1 VHEVRKVLRVHSLL
15 WKERVMRRLLS
26 VVVAVMMIVS
36 VARAQTT
43 IVADVR
49 AAIAKNDMK
58 GADALLAK
66 FQQANGTTP
75 EALEAL
81 SWLGRGA
88 LAAGDNQS
96 ALRYSQDTRKL
107 VLAMLPT
114 RPLESDPHLQTALGA
129 AIETEGKVMVA
140 TGQRASG
147 VLFLRQQLDRYR
159 ATPIRGRIQKNINLL
174 SLEGQPAP
182 PLTAKEHLGAPMPN
196 MKGHPVILFF
206 WAHWCPDCKK
216 EAPIIAALE
225 SEYRDRGL
233 LVVGPTRH
241 YGYAEKGV
249 DATPAEELAHIE
261 KVRQQYYSMIKGMAV
276 PVSDED
282 ALGYGMDATPTL
294 VLVDRAGKV
303 ALYHPGQMTR
313 EELEPLIVKLVATA
327 PSR

>member
-1 VHEVRKVLRVHSLL
+1 MKAIQALI
-15 WKERVMRRLLS
+15 
-26 VVVAVMMIVS
+26 VAAILFAPTV
-36 VARAQTT
+36 RAQTT

-49 AAIAKNDMK
+49 AAIAKNDLK
-58 GADALLAK
+58 GGDALLAK
-66 FQQANGTTP
+66 FRQANGTTP

-88 LAAGDNQS
+88 LAAGDYD
-96 ALRYSQDTRKL
+96 AAVRYSQDARKL
-107 VLAMLPT
+107 VIAMLPQ

-129 AIETEGKVMVA
+129 AIETEGKAMA
-140 TGQRASG
+140 AAGQRAGG

-182 PLTAKEHLGAPMPN
+182 SLTATEHLGAPMPN

-206 WAHWCPDCKK
+206 WAHWCSDCKA

-225 SEYRDRGL
+225 SAYRDRGL
-233 LVVGPTRH
+233 LVVGPTRR
-241 YGYAEKGV
+241 YGYAVAGE

-261 KVRQQYYSMIKGMAV
+261 KVRQQYYGMIKNMAV
-276 PVSDED
+276 PVSNED

-313 EELEPLIVKLVATA
+313 EELEPQIVKLVATA
-327 PSR
+327 PTR

>member
-1 VHEVRKVLRVHSLL
+1 MK
-15 WKERVMRRLLS
+15 RLLAFAAAVLL
-26 VVVAVMMIVS
+26 VVPVV
-36 VARAQTT
+36 RAQTT

-49 AAIAKNDMK
+49 AAIAKNDLK
-58 GADALLAK
+58 GGDQLLAK
-66 FQQANGTTP
+66 FRQANGTTP
-75 EALEAL
+75 DALEAL

-88 LAAGDNQS
+88 LAAGDNDN

-107 VLAMLPT
+107 VLAMLPAH
-114 RPLESDPHLQTALGA
+114 PLASDSHLQTALGA
-129 AIETEGKVMVA
+129 AIETEAKAMVA

-147 VLFLRQQLDRYR
+147 VLFLRQELEKYR

-182 PLTAKEHLGAPMPN
+182 PLTAKEHLGAPMPD

-206 WAHWCPDCKK
+206 WAHWCPDCKA
-216 EAPIIAALE
+216 EAPIIASLLDQ
-225 SEYRDRGL
+225 YRDRGL

-249 DATPAEELAHIE
+249 DATPAEELVHIE
-261 KVRQQYYSMIKGMAV
+261 KVRQQYYGMIKGMAV

-294 VLVDRAGKV
+294 VLVDRLGKV
-303 ALYHPGQMTR
+303 ALYHPGKMTR
-313 EELEPLIVKLVATA
+313 EELEPQVAKLVAQ
-327 PSR
+327 

>member
-1 VHEVRKVLRVHSLL
+1 MMK
-15 WKERVMRRLLS
+15 RLLACFAA
-26 VVVAVMMIVS
+26 VVLTAPVVL
-36 VARAQTT
+36 AQTT

-49 AAIAKNDMK
+49 AAIARNDLK
-58 GADALLAK
+58 GGDELLAK
-66 FQQANGTTP
+66 FRQANGTTP

-88 LAAGDNQS
+88 LAGGDNER
-96 ALRYSQDTRKL
+96 AARYAQDTRRL
-107 VLAMLPT
+107 VVAMLPT
-114 RPLESDPHLQTALGA
+114 RSLDADTHLQTALGA
-129 AIETEGKVMVA
+129 AIETEGKAMVA
-140 TGQRASG
+140 AGQRASG
-147 VLFLRQQLDRYR
+147 VMFLRQQLDRYR
-159 ATPIRGRIQKNINLL
+159 ASPIRGRIQKNINLL

-206 WAHWCPDCKK
+206 WAHWCPDCKA
-216 EAPIIAALE
+216 EAPIIASLLDQ
-225 SEYRDRGL
+225 YRDRGL

-249 DATPAEELAHIE
+249 DATPAEELVHIE
-261 KVRQQYYSMIKGMAV
+261 KVRQQYYGMIKDMAV

-313 EELEPLIVKLVATA
+313 EELEPQIVKLVATA
-327 PSR
+327 AKP